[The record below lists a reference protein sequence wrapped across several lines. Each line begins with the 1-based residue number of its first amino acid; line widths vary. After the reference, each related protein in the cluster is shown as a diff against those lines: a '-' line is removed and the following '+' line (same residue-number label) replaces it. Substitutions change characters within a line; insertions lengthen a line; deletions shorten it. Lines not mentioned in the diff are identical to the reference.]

1 MMLRIAIVDDEK
13 NILQYISDKIKK
25 SIEKLSVNAQIESF
39 SDSKELIRKFQNE
52 CFDIIFLDLEMPEL
66 DGLQTAEIIRKDYPN
81 VIIAIVTNR
90 DDLVF
95 STFQY
100 DVSAFIRKKYFN
112 EEIDSVI
119 ERIYN
124 KVKNKASKYILKTE
138 KGELLFHSDDI
149 VYIESENHNIYLHEK
164 SGNKIK
170 IFYTLEKLNEIVSS
184 EVFIR
189 CHSGIIVNFNYI
201 YSINKENISLT
212 NNTFVPLSR
221 NRKKEVKQGFQRYM
235 RDL

>member
-1 MMLRIAIVDDEK
+1 MIKIAIVDDEE
-13 NILQYISDKIKK
+13 NILQYISERIKK
-25 SIEKLSVNAQIESF
+25 SIEKISVNAQIESF
-39 SDSKELIRKFQNE
+39 SDSNELIRKLQIE
-52 CFDIIFLDLEMPEL
+52 CFDIIFLDLEMPEP
-66 DGLQTAEIIRKDYPN
+66 DGLQTAEIIRKDYQN
-81 VIIAIVTNR
+81 VIIVIITNR

-100 DVSAFIRKKYFN
+100 DVSAFIRKKYFD
-112 EEIDSVI
+112 EEIDGVL
-119 ERIYN
+119 ERVYD

-138 KGELLFHSDDI
+138 NGELLFHSDDI

-201 YSINKENISLT
+201 YSINKDNISLT